1 MNHSTL
7 RWGMLYTQ
15 HSGAEGAGPTPS
27 PMMRNEGGG
36 GVLGSRVTL
45 LPLTGDLQGVGGRR
59 AEGGESS
66 YVPRAVSLAC

>member
-36 GVLGSRVTL
+36 GVLGSRVLGTR
-45 LPLTGDLQGVGGRR
+45 GDSTTPYG
-59 AEGGESS
+59 
-66 YVPRAVSLAC
+66 